1 MSIVRG
7 MDKDN
12 GILFS
17 HKKEKKT
24 VSFAETWMDLE
35 TVTQS
40 EVSQKEKQ
48 VSYSITYMCTLEK
61 WYRGTNLQRANL
73 QTPRAGVGG

>member
-40 EVSQKEKQ
+40 EVSQKEK
-48 VSYSITYMCTLEK
+48 VHISYLKALYCILEK
-61 WYRGTNLQRANL
+61 RYR
-73 QTPRAGVGG
+73 